1 MNDNKRFILG
11 KAPFIRKADQSAS
24 STSTFMMDFMI
35 ALAPLIYF
43 AWIKN
48 GILPYVAKDTNFL
61 GMIYPLLLVLIGG
74 GFSFLLEF
82 LWYKF
87 IIKTEPVKVQLKKS
101 YPFIPGLLLGM
112 IVPLATPIWVLLLG
126 VFFATVIA
134 KLMFGGFG
142 NNVFNPALVGYLFLT
157 YAYFGKMTGLNE
169 SINAFGYLNG
179 SEGPFITGATPM
191 ATFAADR
198 IGAVPTLIDKYGLLK
213 MFIGLTPGS
222 LSETSALLCLIA
234 LIYLLVR
241 RVINWRIPVIYLG
254 TVFVLTYIIGAFN
267 GYAGTLDYALFGLLN
282 GGLMFGAV
290 FMATEPV
297 TSPRNPNGKVLYAL
311 GLGVLTVV
319 FRFASSSPEGVAT
332 SILVMNMF
340 TAIIERLSSR
350 LRVESNKRKVVLTY
364 SLIGLMFLGISAFPV
379 VKNIP
384 TVAVTPEIT
393 FTETSQ
399 DFKTLN
405 FVYKFDIKG
414 EEVLVV
420 TDQTNKIISV
430 SDQNYNTDD
439 YKAEFTTLISKNPV
453 KVYITK
459 TEETLDSLSLFVN
472 SKGYGSVV
480 TSVITYDNN
489 NKMISFTTD
498 TSKESYTQDYNDLWT
513 DANGHPKDI
522 VPGKIIEGESDFDK
536 IKVTGATITS
546 KAIFDA
552 RKLAN
557 DYLAYLLNIET
568 LTLVGRFQDYETL
581 GFIYVFR
588 DANGKHI
595 VKADQDF
602 VITSEVDAN
611 IKTEIE
617 TLIAKNKV
625 VEFIESATD
634 TEIVVITKGYKGLF
648 KTTITYDANF
658 KITNVDSDTSM
669 ESYHQGYDWSS
680 ENGHP
685 KDVLPEK
692 IIESQPVLDEG
703 KIKVTGATVTSKAMV
718 RASKL
723 ALEYLQYK
731 EANHE

>member
-1 MNDNKRFILG
+1 MNDNKRFDLG
-11 KAPFIRKADQSAS
+11 KAPFIRKADHSAA

-35 ALAPLIYF
+35 ALAPLIIF

-61 GMIYPLLLVLIGG
+61 GMVYPLLLVLIGG

-112 IVPLATPIWVLLLG
+112 IVPLATPIWVLLFG

-157 YAYFGKMTGLNE
+157 YAYFGQMTSVNE

-179 SEGPFITGATPM
+179 SERIIAGATPM

-213 MFIGLTPGS
+213 MFVGLTPGS

-267 GYAGTLDYALFGLLN
+267 GYAGTLDYALFGILN

-364 SLIGLMFLGISAFPV
+364 SLIGLLFLGISAFPV
-379 VKNIP
+379 VKSIP
-384 TVAVTPEIT
+384 VTPEIT
-393 FTETSQ
+393 YTEKAQ

-405 FVYKFDIKG
+405 FVYKFTIKD
-414 EEVLVV
+414 EEVLVI
-420 TDQTNKIISV
+420 TDQTNKILSV
-430 SDQNYNTDD
+430 SNQDYNTED
-439 YKAEFTTLISKNPV
+439 YKAEFKTLIDQNKI
-453 KVYITK
+453 KVYLTK
-459 TEETLDSLSLFVN
+459 TIETADNLKVFVN
-472 SKGYGSVV
+472 SRGYKSF
-480 TSVITYDNN
+480 ITNIITFNNN
-489 NKMISFTTD
+489 NKMIEFTSD
-498 TSKESYTQDYNDLWT
+498 TSEESYGDEYNALWS

-522 VPGKIIEGESDFDK
+522 VPGKIMEDETDFEK

-552 RKLAN
+552 GKLAN
-557 DYLAYLLNIET
+557 EYLAYLQNIQT
-568 LTLVGRFQDYETL
+568 LTLVGRSQDYETL

-595 VKADQDF
+595 VNTNQDN
-602 VITSEVDAN
+602 VITSEVEAS
-611 IKTEIE
+611 IKTEVE
-617 TLIAKNKV
+617 NLISNNHV
-625 VEFIESATD
+625 EEFIESANES
-634 TEIVVITKGYKGLF
+634 EIVVVIKGFKGFF
-648 KTTITYDANF
+648 KTTITYDENY
-658 KITNVDSDTSM
+658 KITQVIPDTSK
-669 ESYHQGYDWSS
+669 ESFTDKDNERWKKEYGRP
-680 ENGHP
+680 E
-685 KDVLPEK
+685 DVLPGK
-692 IIESQPVLDEG
+692 IIESQPVLDEEQ
-703 KIKVTGATVTSKAMV
+703 IKVTGATVTSKAIV

>member
-1 MNDNKRFILG
+1 MNDNKRFDLG
-11 KAPFIRKADQSAS
+11 KAPFIRKADHSAA

-35 ALAPLIYF
+35 ALAPLIIF

-112 IVPLATPIWVLLLG
+112 IVPLATPIWVLLFG

-157 YAYFGKMTGLNE
+157 YAYFGQMTSVNE

-179 SEGPFITGATPM
+179 SERIIAGATPM

-213 MFIGLTPGS
+213 MFVGLTPGS

-267 GYAGTLDYALFGLLN
+267 GYAGTLDYALFGILN

-364 SLIGLMFLGISAFPV
+364 SLIGLLFLGISAFPV
-379 VKNIP
+379 VKSIP
-384 TVAVTPEIT
+384 VTPEIT
-393 FTETSQ
+393 YTEKAQ

-405 FVYKFDIKG
+405 FVYKFTIKD
-414 EEVLVV
+414 EEVLVI
-420 TDQTNKIISV
+420 TDQTNKILSV
-430 SDQNYNTDD
+430 SNQDYNTED
-439 YKAEFTTLISKNPV
+439 YKAEFKTLIDQNKI
-453 KVYITK
+453 KVYLTK
-459 TEETLDSLSLFVN
+459 TIETADNLKVFVN
-472 SKGYGSVV
+472 SRGYKSF
-480 TSVITYDNN
+480 ITNIITFNNN
-489 NKMISFTTD
+489 NKMIEFTSD
-498 TSKESYTQDYNDLWT
+498 TSEESYGDEYNALWS

-522 VPGKIIEGESDFDK
+522 VPGKIMEDETDFEK

-552 RKLAN
+552 GKLAN
-557 DYLAYLLNIET
+557 EYLAYLQNIQT
-568 LTLVGRFQDYETL
+568 LTLVGRSQDYETL

-595 VKADQDF
+595 VNTNQDN
-602 VITSEVDAN
+602 VITSEVEAS
-611 IKTEIE
+611 IKTEVE
-617 TLIAKNKV
+617 NLISNNHV
-625 VEFIESATD
+625 EEFIESANES
-634 TEIVVITKGYKGLF
+634 EIVVVIKGFKGFF
-648 KTTITYDANF
+648 KTTITYDENY
-658 KITNVDSDTSM
+658 KITQVIPDTSK
-669 ESYHQGYDWSS
+669 ESFTDKDNERWKKEYGRP
-680 ENGHP
+680 E
-685 KDVLPEK
+685 DVLPGK
-692 IIESQPVLDEG
+692 IIESQPVLDEEQ
-703 KIKVTGATVTSKAMV
+703 IKVTGATVTSKAIV

>member
-1 MNDNKRFILG
+1 MNDNKRFDLG
-11 KAPFIRKADQSAS
+11 KAPFIRKADHSAA

-35 ALAPLIYF
+35 ALAPLIIF

-112 IVPLATPIWVLLLG
+112 IVPLATPIWVLLFG

-157 YAYFGKMTGLNE
+157 YAYFGQMTSVNE

-179 SEGPFITGATPM
+179 SERIIAGATPM

-267 GYAGTLDYALFGLLN
+267 GYAGTLDYALFGILN

-364 SLIGLMFLGISAFPV
+364 SLIGLLFLGISAFPV
-379 VKNIP
+379 VKSIP
-384 TVAVTPEIT
+384 VTPEIT
-393 FTETSQ
+393 YTEKAQ

-405 FVYKFDIKG
+405 FVYKFTIKD
-414 EEVLVV
+414 EEVLVI
-420 TDQTNKIISV
+420 TDQTNKILSV
-430 SDQNYNTDD
+430 SNQDYNTED
-439 YKAEFTTLISKNPV
+439 YKAEFKTLIDQNKI
-453 KVYITK
+453 KVYLTK
-459 TEETLDSLSLFVN
+459 TIETADNLKVFVN
-472 SKGYGSVV
+472 SRGYKSF
-480 TSVITYDNN
+480 ITNIITFNNN
-489 NKMISFTTD
+489 NKMIEFTSD
-498 TSKESYTQDYNDLWT
+498 TSEESYGDEYNALWS

-522 VPGKIIEGESDFDK
+522 VPGKIMEDETDFEK

-552 RKLAN
+552 GKLAN
-557 DYLAYLLNIET
+557 EYLAYLQNIQT
-568 LTLVGRFQDYETL
+568 LTLVGRSQDYETL

-595 VKADQDF
+595 VNTNQDN
-602 VITSEVDAN
+602 VITSEVEAS
-611 IKTEIE
+611 IKTEVE
-617 TLIAKNKV
+617 NLISNNHV
-625 VEFIESATD
+625 EEFIESANES
-634 TEIVVITKGYKGLF
+634 EIVVVIKGFKGFF
-648 KTTITYDANF
+648 KTTITYDENY
-658 KITNVDSDTSM
+658 KITQVIPDTSK
-669 ESYHQGYDWSS
+669 ESFTDKDNERWKKEYGRP
-680 ENGHP
+680 E
-685 KDVLPEK
+685 DVLPGK
-692 IIESQPVLDEG
+692 IIESQPVLDEEQ
-703 KIKVTGATVTSKAMV
+703 IKVTGATVTSKAIV

>member
-1 MNDNKRFILG
+1 MNDNKRFDLG
-11 KAPFIRKADQSAS
+11 KAPFIRKADHSAA

-35 ALAPLIYF
+35 ALAPLIIF

-61 GMIYPLLLVLIGG
+61 GMVYPLLLVLIGG

-112 IVPLATPIWVLLLG
+112 IVPLATPIWVLLFG

-157 YAYFGKMTGLNE
+157 YAYFGQMTSVNE

-179 SEGPFITGATPM
+179 SERIIAGATPM

-267 GYAGTLDYALFGLLN
+267 GYAGTLDYALFGILN

-364 SLIGLMFLGISAFPV
+364 SLIGLLFLGISAFPV
-379 VKNIP
+379 VKSIP
-384 TVAVTPEIT
+384 VTPEIT
-393 FTETSQ
+393 YTEKAQ

-405 FVYKFDIKG
+405 FVYKFTIKD
-414 EEVLVV
+414 EEVLVI
-420 TDQTNKIISV
+420 TDQTNKILSV
-430 SDQNYNTDD
+430 SNQDYNTED
-439 YKAEFTTLISKNPV
+439 YKAEFKTLIDQNKI
-453 KVYITK
+453 KVYLTK
-459 TEETLDSLSLFVN
+459 TIETADNLKVFVN
-472 SKGYGSVV
+472 SRGYKSF
-480 TSVITYDNN
+480 ITNIITFNNN
-489 NKMISFTTD
+489 NKMIEFTSD
-498 TSKESYTQDYNDLWT
+498 TSEESYGDEYNALWS

-522 VPGKIIEGESDFDK
+522 VPGKIMEDETDFEK

-552 RKLAN
+552 GKLAN
-557 DYLAYLLNIET
+557 EYLAYLQNIQT
-568 LTLVGRFQDYETL
+568 LTLVGRSQDYETL

-595 VKADQDF
+595 VNTNQDN
-602 VITSEVDAN
+602 VITSEVEAS
-611 IKTEIE
+611 IKTEVE
-617 TLIAKNKV
+617 NLISNNHV
-625 VEFIESATD
+625 EEFIESANES
-634 TEIVVITKGYKGLF
+634 EIVVVIKGFKGFF
-648 KTTITYDANF
+648 KTTITYDENY
-658 KITNVDSDTSM
+658 KITQVIPDTSK
-669 ESYHQGYDWSS
+669 ESFTDKDNERWKKEYGRP
-680 ENGHP
+680 E
-685 KDVLPEK
+685 DVLPGK
-692 IIESQPVLDEG
+692 IIESQPVLDEEQ
-703 KIKVTGATVTSKAMV
+703 IKVTGATVTSKAIV